1 MGTLENRAIAE
12 RHWEFMYA
20 KDWDGVASQFAPDAE
35 YMDVGA
41 VPPAIGPRAIADPNA
56 DSAVSSVVVQG
67 DGKILIAGA
76 FITVGG
82 ETRNSVARLNIGG
95 TLDTTFA
102 DPNAD
107 GSVDSVAVQ
116 GDGKIL
122 IGGNFTSVGGVA
134 RNYVARLDVTT
145 ATTTTTTTT
154 TTTVASPTTTVPAVA
169 SPTTTGPA
177 VASPTTTGP
186 AVSLPET
193 GRDMSRVGVVG
204 LLCAVTGMVF
214 LWRRRVSL

>member
-56 DSAVSSVVVQG
+56 D
-67 DGKILIAGA
+67 
-76 FITVGG
+76 
-82 ETRNSVARLNIGG
+82 
-95 TLDTTFA
+95 
-102 DPNAD
+102 
-107 GSVDSVAVQ
+107 GSVFSVGVQ

-122 IGGNFTSVGGVA
+122 IGGAFATVGGQT
-134 RNYVARLDVTT
+134 RNGVARLDGTT
-145 ATTTTTTTT
+145 ATTTTTTITTT
-154 TTTVASPTTTVPAVA
+154 TTTVASPTTTGPAVA
-169 SPTTTGPA
+169 SPTTTVPA

-193 GRDMSRVGVVG
+193 GRDMSRVSVVG

-214 LWRRRVSL
+214 LWRRRVSR